1 MQLHPVR
8 ELRILLHESAA
19 AQVHH
24 RAGIHARVARAGDCH
39 SRRRVFLAQRI
50 DAAVHVQR
58 HDRQAREHHANVREF
73 RIRVRQQLI
82 APALAHRIAGIVVAV
97 IVHPDDAQVLRA
109 VRRLRKE
116 RQLRPR
122 FARLHADCAVERTAL
137 RVVAH
142 LLIAVAHAGHQRR
155 FALLSLVLQ
164 RPDFLQLQHRLHRR
178 LRAVGRAPGQQIQ
191 HRLHAVGRLSAR
203 VLLAGQQARHR
214 QKQRR
219 QQQNQQRRAQ

>member
-8 ELRILLHESAA
+8 ELRILLHEPAA

-24 RAGIHARVARAGDCH
+24 RAGIDARIARAGNRH
-39 SRRRVFLAQRI
+39 SRRRVFLAQRV

-58 HDRQAREHHANVREF
+58 DNRQAREYYADVREF

-82 APALAHRIAGIVVAV
+82 APALSHRFAGIVVAV

-116 RQLRPR
+116 RQLRPV
-122 FARLHADCAVERTAL
+122 FARLHADCAVERAAF
-137 RVVAH
+137 RIVAH
-142 LLIAVAHAGHQRR
+142 LLIAVAHADHQRR
-155 FALLSLVLQ
+155 VALLALVLEC
-164 RPDFLQLQHRLHRR
+164 PDLLQLQHRLHRR
-178 LRAVGRAPGQQIQ
+178 LCAVGRAPGQQIQ
-191 HRLHAVGRLSAR
+191 HRLHAVSRLAAR
-203 VLLAGQQARHR
+203 RILPAGQQARHR

-219 QQQNQQRRAQ
+219 